1 MWPLSKKPKVD
12 TKTKEYPQW
21 RVLGQDFESD
31 DLDSYLSG
39 HTRLVVDEIRAMLP
53 RDLFSH
59 LFIAGGFA
67 AHVAGITTSHGD
79 VDIFCTQDNVFAR
92 AKTYLLKHGC
102 VVIEEVDTGYSKAV
116 KLDLN
121 GIGYHLVDATNVSAS
136 HDITELLTRF
146 DLNWCM
152 AGINLYHDSIYVH
165 KDSLLTVPKVNINFV
180 HDNPDNL
187 IRRLGK
193 YRDRLKRT
201 PDLETC
207 DRMIQIAKN
216 RAKDQNKNQNGGP
229 SYLGENT
236 Y

>member
-1 MWPLSKKPKVD
+1 MWPFKDKVGVD

-21 RVLGQDFESD
+21 RAMSQDFESD

-39 HTRLVVDEIRAMLP
+39 HTELVVDEIRAMLP
-53 RDLFSH
+53 SDLFSH

-79 VDIFCTQDNVFAR
+79 VDLFCTQDNVFTR
-92 AKTYLLKHGC
+92 AKTHLLKHGC
-102 VVIEEVDTGYSKAV
+102 VIIEEVDTGYSKAV

-121 GIGYHLVDATNVSAS
+121 GISYHLVDATNVSAS
-136 HDITELLTRF
+136 HDVSQLLSRF

-152 AGINLYHDSIYVH
+152 AGINLGHVRIHVH
-165 KDSLLTVPKVNINFV
+165 KDALLTVPKVNINFV

-207 DRMIQIAKN
+207 DRIIQIAKN
-216 RAKDQNKNQNGGP
+216 RARNPKEEPNWMGLD
-229 SYLGENT
+229 GE
-236 Y
+236 